1 MCYESTLKVQK
12 GTTCGLALLLLYEQ
26 HYHKGLH
33 AVEKHLLHIAMET
46 LMHEKQ
52 ENIGILNALEH
63 LHYPQHNKDCIEKKS
78 DNYSLQNNNRNADHK
93 LSKTGQDKTNARIN
107 ENEWITKGK
116 MLRRHSFP
124 PNNAAFY
131 DNNNICEILC
141 DRGEDSTCCR
151 NEENNKEMMK

>member
-1 MCYESTLKVQK
+1 
-12 GTTCGLALLLLYEQ
+12 
-26 HYHKGLH
+26 
-33 AVEKHLLHIAMET
+33 
-46 LMHEKQ
+46 MHEKQ

-116 MLRRHSFP
+116 MLRSILTKITQLEFEDKSFHCKIEVISKTSLD
-124 PNNAAFY
+124 AALV
-131 DNNNICEILC
+131 NLVELII
-141 DRGEDSTCCR
+141 
-151 NEENNKEMMK
+151 KH